1 MVAAHSCSCL
11 DIAQPPL
18 PQFMRLLGL
27 NDRFINADW
36 DVTLGFSSGRLR
48 AVGTASN
55 RDGNNRLPS
64 RYTRGSKSPEDLL
77 QWMKIITFLFSS
89 WLRSCPAVIPI
100 PRD

>member
-36 DVTLGFSSGRLR
+36 DVTLGFSSGQLC

-55 RDGNNRLPS
+55 RDGNNRPPPGIQGAL
-64 RYTRGSKSPEDLL
+64 SP
-77 QWMKIITFLFSS
+77 
-89 WLRSCPAVIPI
+89 LRIFCSG
-100 PRD
+100 